1 MQELESTT
9 KRKDNES
16 PNQEESLVK
25 FSKKLAFMDGL
36 VWRNTMIKTFKLET
50 CCDFVQSV
58 IQW

>member
-25 FSKKLAFMDGL
+25 FSKKLPFMDGL

-50 CCDFVQSV
+50 RCDFVQSV

>member
-25 FSKKLAFMDGL
+25 FSKKLPFMDGL
-36 VWRNTMIKTFKLET
+36 V
-50 CCDFVQSV
+50 
-58 IQW
+58 